1 MLITSLDNDRIK
13 GYIKL
18 KERKYRKKTNT
29 FIVEG
34 LHSVLEAYKTGSII
48 ELILEKDEV
57 LPFDLPCV
65 YVTNEIINK
74 ISSLETPSNIM
85 ALCKINND
93 NVELGNKILLLD
105 NVQDPGNLGTIIRS
119 AVAFNVDS
127 IVLSPDCV
135 DVYNPKVL
143 RSTQGMI
150 FHIPIV
156 VRDLF
161 ETIDTIKKEEIPVYG
176 TRVEFGED
184 VSSLKEKDKVKYALV
199 MGNEGNG
206 VKREL
211 LEKCDKNL
219 FIDMSEKVESLN
231 VSVAA
236 SILMYEL
243 NKF

>member
-85 ALCKINND
+85 ALCKINNE